1 MKIVEY
7 RGARGLVYAPVTVDD
22 ADNFTCGA
30 VKSFAGLA
38 EVSKTTESSQ
48 DAHYYDNGPA
58 VIITASGAD
67 TVTFSVS
74 AIPHEV
80 LADISGQVY
89 DEDRAMYVE
98 VERKTK
104 YFAVGYITENTD
116 GDEIYVW
123 RLKGSFS
130 IPDETSATKD
140 AGTDANGQQ
149 IVFTGLR
156 TVHKF
161 TNAEDQGAKSVYV
174 NATKNTS
181 VAETTFFATVQD
193 PDTVTKPTP

>member
-7 RGARGLVYAPVTVDD
+7 RGVRGLVYAPVTADD
-22 ADNFTCGA
+22 ADDYTCGT
-30 VKSFAGLA
+30 VKPLAGIA

-48 DAHYYDNGPA
+48 DVHYYDNGPA

-67 TVTFSVS
+67 TVTFTVS
-74 AIPHEV
+74 AIPYEV
-80 LADISGQVY
+80 LADLNGQVY
-89 DEDRAMYVE
+89 DDDRAMYVE
-98 VERKTK
+98 VERKTQH
-104 YFAVGYITENTD
+104 FAVGYITKNTA
-116 GDEIYVW
+116 GEEFFVW

-130 IPDETSATKD
+130 LVDETSATEN

-161 TNAEDQGAKSVYV
+161 TNAEDQGAKSVCV
-174 NATKNTS
+174 NATENTS
-181 VAETTFFATVQD
+181 VDEATFFATVQD